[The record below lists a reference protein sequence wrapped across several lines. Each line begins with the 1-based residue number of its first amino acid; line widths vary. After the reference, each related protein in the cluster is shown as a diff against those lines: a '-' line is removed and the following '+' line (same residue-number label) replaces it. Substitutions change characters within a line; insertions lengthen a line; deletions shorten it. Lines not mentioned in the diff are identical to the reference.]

1 MTALITLQVLDPD
14 LEHSRLVAVSR
25 DPQVLA
31 AFRRAVL
38 REYEGHVRS
47 AATEETRRL
56 AEEDLA
62 QMRARLFWVLG
73 EEARR
78 V

>member
-1 MTALITLQVLDPD
+1 MAAFVTLQVLDPD

-38 REYEGHVRS
+38 RDYEARVRD
-47 AATEETRRL
+47 AASDDARRL
-56 AEEDLA
+56 ASEDLA
-62 QMRARLFWVLG
+62 VMRARLSWVLG
-73 EEARR
+73 ENSAL
-78 V
+78 